1 MMTDPIADML
11 ARLRNG
17 ALARHASVRLP
28 SSNLKLALARV
39 LAEAGFLGNVRVE
52 SEEGRALLVVEL
64 RYGDEG
70 RPLIDGLRRIS
81 RPGRRVYV
89 GKDEIPRVRNGLG
102 LAVLSTSK
110 GVLSDHAA
118 RDAEVG
124 GELLCEVW

>member
-17 ALARHASVRLP
+17 AMARHGSVRVP
-28 SSNLKLALARV
+28 ASKLKAALARV
-39 LAEAGFLGNVRVE
+39 LAEAGFVGE
-52 SEEGRALLVVEL
+52 ISEASEEGRPTLVVEL
-64 RYGDEG
+64 RYADDG

-89 GKDEIPRVRNGLG
+89 PKGKIPRVRNGLG

-110 GVLSDHAA
+110 GVLSDRAA
-118 RDAEVG
+118 READVG